1 MLKLLVKV
9 IVLISAVAGGRMAYD
24 EALDL
29 PPFLLRRL
37 EVTGNSGMSQDSL
50 LRITGLEVGKSIYK
64 QNLGYALSK
73 IMKQP
78 GVIGCTIER
87 GVFSIIKADINVA
100 EPALL
105 VNSDEL
111 NALSREGIVLPLQA
125 GLPVLPIVSGMKI
138 AGVKRYE
145 RLKDPDIAYALETYD
160 ALMAA
165 SSDLSARLSEINFG
179 RDGVMQLYFSPAGTR
194 ILIDKSDIRNC
205 IERLAVLADSDMISD
220 TTLLDLRFGPVTVA
234 TVINVKEP

>member
-1 MLKLLVKV
+1 MLKLLMKL
-9 IVLISAVAGGRMAYD
+9 IILISAVAGGRLVYD
-24 EALDL
+24 KALDL
-29 PPFLLRRL
+29 PPFVLRRL
-37 EVTGNSGMSQDSL
+37 EVTGNSGMSENSL
-50 LRITGLEVGKSIYK
+50 LRVTGLEIGKSIYK
-64 QNLGYALSK
+64 QNLSYALSR

-87 GVFSIIKADINVA
+87 GVFSIIEVDINMA

-125 GLPVLPIVSGMKI
+125 GLPVLPIVSGMKV

-179 RDGVMQLYFSPAGTR
+179 RDGVMRLYFSPAGTR
-194 ILIDKSDIRNC
+194 ILIDKSDIKNC
-205 IERLAVLADSDMISD
+205 IRRLAVLADSGMISD
-220 TTLLDLRFGPVTVA
+220 TTMLDLRFGPVTVA
-234 TVINVKEP
+234 SVTNAKVP